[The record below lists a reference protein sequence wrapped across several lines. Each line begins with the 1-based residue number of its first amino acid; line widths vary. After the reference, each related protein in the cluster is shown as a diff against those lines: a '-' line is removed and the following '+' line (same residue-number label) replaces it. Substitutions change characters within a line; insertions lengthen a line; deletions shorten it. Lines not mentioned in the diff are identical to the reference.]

1 MNDFIIV
8 PNRSWARIA
17 INLLLWLHSMIDPG
31 QAHQLRHLLMV
42 GDVGSAPLDG
52 PNASAHFPDAA
63 ALRAAVMASKVHD
76 DTMRFDDKFL
86 SCMPVARMK
95 STPPLSPDDRAAFVA
110 SIIMQSATAP
120 C

>member
-1 MNDFIIV
+1 
-8 PNRSWARIA
+8 
-17 INLLLWLHSMIDPG
+17 MIDPG
-31 QAHQLRHLLMV
+31 QAHQRHLLMV

-52 PNASAHFPDAA
+52 PRASAHFPDAA

-95 STPPLSPDDRAAFVA
+95 STPPLSRGVCCFYNNAMRYRTLHATIA
-110 SIIMQSATAP
+110 SGRVRLATD
-120 C
+120 